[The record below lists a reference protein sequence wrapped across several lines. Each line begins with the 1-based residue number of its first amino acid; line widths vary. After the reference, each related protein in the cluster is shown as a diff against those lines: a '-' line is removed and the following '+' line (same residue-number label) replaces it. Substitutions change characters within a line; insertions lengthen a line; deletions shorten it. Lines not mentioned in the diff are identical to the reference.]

1 MFSLRNRKTH
11 SRKTFNPLD
20 KPWIL
25 SKWSS
30 SSMQKFE
37 ETRHITVSIIWY
49 FSYTRTSYAFFAW
62 SLKINLVKLEY
73 NIVYVLQEQSKLIWK
88 YKIIK
93 LMHCLFKA
101 LPSNEKKKKNKS
113 ENESFLFP
121 DLCKLILDS
130 LNSSK
135 QTSCTLMDFNNIKNQ
150 SIFSSQNNHLE
161 LNRPEFK
168 EHFLISNSNNDNH
181 S

>member
-1 MFSLRNRKTH
+1 
-11 SRKTFNPLD
+11 
-20 KPWIL
+20 
-25 SKWSS
+25 
-30 SSMQKFE
+30 MQKFE

-101 LPSNEKKKKNKS
+101 LPSNEKKKKINLKMS
-113 ENESFLFP
+113 HFCFQIYANL
-121 DLCKLILDS
+121 
-130 LNSSK
+130 
-135 QTSCTLMDFNNIKNQ
+135 
-150 SIFSSQNNHLE
+150 
-161 LNRPEFK
+161 
-168 EHFLISNSNNDNH
+168 FLIV
-181 S
+181 